1 MEEHQD
7 VRVAAT
13 SRIWGIAVGMLAIC
27 IPLSAVTKSGPILP
41 LATLTGAAVG
51 TAAVWRSDDKK
62 SKRNSL
68 PEQKVELL
76 EQRIANLET
85 IVSSE
90 DFDLRMKIKQLEVSD
105 RPRGSG
111 KANRTER
118 NSQGHHQP
126 DN

>member
-1 MEEHQD
+1 MGKRFKKDLEEHQD

-62 SKRNSL
+62 SKSNSL
-68 PEQKVELL
+68 PQQKVELL

-90 DFDLRMKIKQLEVSD
+90 DFDLRMKIKQLELSD
-105 RPRGSG
+105 R
-111 KANRTER
+111 ADR
-118 NSQGHHQP
+118 NSQGHRQA

>member
-1 MEEHQD
+1 MGKRFKKDLEEHQD

-62 SKRNSL
+62 SKSNSL
-68 PEQKVELL
+68 PQQKVELL

-90 DFDLRMKIKQLEVSD
+90 DFDLRMKIKQLELSD
-105 RPRGSG
+105 R
-111 KANRTER
+111 ADR
-118 NSQGHHQP
+118 NSQGHRQP

>member
-1 MEEHQD
+1 MGKRFKKDLEEHQD

-62 SKRNSL
+62 SKSNSL

-105 RPRGSG
+105 R
-111 KANRTER
+111 TER
-118 NSQGHHQP
+118 NSQGHRLP

>member
-1 MEEHQD
+1 MGKRFKKDLEEHQD

-62 SKRNSL
+62 SKSNSL
-68 PEQKVELL
+68 PQQKVELL
-76 EQRIANLET
+76 EQRIANLER

-90 DFDLRMKIKQLEVSD
+90 DFDFRMKIKQLEVSD
-105 RPRGSG
+105 R
-111 KANRTER
+111 ADR
-118 NSQGHHQP
+118 NSQGHRQA

>member
-1 MEEHQD
+1 
-7 VRVAAT
+7 
-13 SRIWGIAVGMLAIC
+13 MLAIC

-62 SKRNSL
+62 SKSNSL
-68 PEQKVELL
+68 PQQKVELL

-90 DFDLRMKIKQLEVSD
+90 DFDLRMKIKQLELSD
-105 RPRGSG
+105 R
-111 KANRTER
+111 AER
-118 NSQGHHQP
+118 NSQGHRQP